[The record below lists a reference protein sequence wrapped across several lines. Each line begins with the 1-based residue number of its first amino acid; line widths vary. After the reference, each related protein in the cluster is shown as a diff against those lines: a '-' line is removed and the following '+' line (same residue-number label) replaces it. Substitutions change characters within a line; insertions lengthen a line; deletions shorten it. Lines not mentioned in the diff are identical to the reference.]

1 MQTIFGFST
10 VYIWCSFLQRSLW
23 DDLQFASLSEVE
35 SNPTPVRK
43 IVIPTM
49 FSTPL
54 QYKQTLVSALRG
66 LYWLMPLFCNLFIN
80 LLIYELLM
88 RSRLRFLCC
97 FTEHLNI
104 ILFTLSKQYH
114 QAMSK
119 TDTSSLTFPG
129 KLFYVADEIMF
140 LYSVYTS
147 DFQGWLIQ
155 SNCWHH
161 WWFIDFSHWIC
172 VFWNQI
178 LFKLYSK

>member
-1 MQTIFGFST
+1 MKCKPFGFNT
-10 VYIWCSFLQRSLW
+10 VYIWCFFLQRSLW

-49 FSTPL
+49 FSSPL
-54 QYKQTLVSALRG
+54 QYKQILVSALRG
-66 LYWLMPLFCNLFIN
+66 LYWYMPWFYNLFIS
-80 LLIYELLM
+80 LLTDLFIHVCILMAGEKHVFIFELLV

-119 TDTSSLTFPG
+119 TDTSSLTFSG
-129 KLFYVADEIMF
+129 KFFFVTDEIQ
-140 LYSVYTS
+140 LHVTECTA
-147 DFQGWLIQ
+147 LI
-155 SNCWHH
+155 SCADWY
-161 WWFIDFSHWIC
+161 
-172 VFWNQI
+172 
-178 LFKLYSK
+178 K